1 MTYILLKLS
10 LEQLLYGVGDLLM
23 IKLENISFT
32 YKNKI
37 ALDNVN
43 VQIEEG
49 ESIAII
55 GPNGSGKST
64 FLKLLNAII
73 FQSKGKYIFHNT
85 EINEHTL
92 KDNKQL
98 KLFHKKLG
106 FVFQNS
112 DAQLFCSTVFEEVA
126 FGLIQMELSEEEVSK
141 RTGDCLN
148 LLNIEKL
155 KDEHPYNLSGG
166 EKKRVAIAS
175 VLAMNPEVITLDEP
189 MNGIDPKGKRFLKEL
204 LIALNKS
211 GKTIICA
218 THDFEYIEG
227 VFNRA
232 IVFSEDHK
240 IIRDDKYENIIND
253 KDFLRKY
260 NII

>member
-1 MTYILLKLS
+1 
-10 LEQLLYGVGDLLM
+10 M
-23 IKLENISFT
+23 IKLENNSFT
-32 YKNKI
+32 YKNKV

-43 VQIEEG
+43 VHIKEG

-73 FQSKGKYIFHNT
+73 FSSKGKYTFDNT

-92 KDNKQL
+92 KDTKLL
-98 KLFHKKLG
+98 KLFHKRLG

-112 DAQLFCSTVFEEVA
+112 DAQLFCSTVFEELA
-126 FGLIQMELSEEEVSK
+126 FGLMQMELTEEAVNK
-141 RTGDCLN
+141 RVRDCLN
-148 LLNIEKL
+148 LLNIDKL

-204 LIALNKS
+204 LIDLNKC

-227 VFNRA
+227 IFHRA

-253 KDFLRKY
+253 QDFLRKY

>member
-1 MTYILLKLS
+1 MINLK
-10 LEQLLYGVGDLLM
+10 
-23 IKLENISFT
+23 NISFT
-32 YKNKI
+32 YKNKL

-43 VQIEEG
+43 VHINEG
-49 ESIAII
+49 EGIAII

-64 FLKLLNAII
+64 FLKLLNGII
-73 FQSKGKYIFHNT
+73 FPNQGKYTFNKI
-85 EINEHTL
+85 EINEKYL
-92 KDNKQL
+92 KDSKNL

-112 DAQLFCSTVFEEVA
+112 DTQLFCPTVFEEIT
-126 FGLIQMELSEEEVSK
+126 FGLMQMELPIKEVNE
-141 RTGDCLN
+141 RVNDCLG

-155 KDEHPYNLSGG
+155 REEHPYNLSGG

-175 VLAMNPEVITLDEP
+175 VLAMNPDIITLDEP
-189 MNGIDPKGKRFLKEL
+189 MNGIDPKGKRFLRDL
-204 LIALNKS
+204 LTNLNKS

-227 VFNRA
+227 IFNRA
-232 IVFSEDHK
+232 IVFSEEHK
-240 IIRDDKYENIIND
+240 IIGDDTYENII
-253 KDFLRKY
+253 KDEEFLRQY

>member
-1 MTYILLKLS
+1 
-10 LEQLLYGVGDLLM
+10 M
-23 IKLENISFT
+23 IKLENVSFT

-37 ALDNVN
+37 ALDNVS
-43 VQIEEG
+43 VHIEEG

-73 FQSKGKYIFHNT
+73 FSSQGKYVFDNN
-85 EINEHTL
+85 EINEYTL
-92 KDNKQL
+92 KDIKVL
-98 KLFHKKLG
+98 KLFHKRLG

-126 FGLIQMELSEEEVSK
+126 FGLMQMELPEEEVNRRVS
-141 RTGDCLN
+141 DCLN
-148 LLNIEKL
+148 LLNIDKL

-204 LIALNKS
+204 LVALNKS

-227 VFNRA
+227 VFDRA

-240 IIRDDKYENIIND
+240 IIRDDRYENIIND
-253 KDFLRKY
+253 QDFLRKY

>member
-1 MTYILLKLS
+1 
-10 LEQLLYGVGDLLM
+10 M
-23 IKLENISFT
+23 INLENISFT
-32 YKNKI
+32 YKNKL

-43 VQIEEG
+43 VHINEG

-73 FQSKGKYIFHNT
+73 FSSQGKYTFNKA
-85 EINEHTL
+85 EINEKYL
-92 KDNKQL
+92 KDNKNL
-98 KLFHKKLG
+98 KLFHKRLG

-112 DAQLFCSTVFEEVA
+112 DTQLFCPTVFEEIA
-126 FGLIQMELSEEEVSK
+126 FGLMQMELPIEEVNE
-141 RTGDCLN
+141 RVNDCLR

-155 KDEHPYNLSGG
+155 KEEHPYNLSGG
-166 EKKRVAIAS
+166 EKKRAAIAS
-175 VLAMNPEVITLDEP
+175 VLAMNPDVITLDEP
-189 MNGIDPKGKRFLKEL
+189 MNGIDPKGKRFLRDL
-204 LIALNKS
+204 LVDLNKS

-227 VFNRA
+227 IFNRA
-232 IVFSEDHK
+232 IVFSEEHK
-240 IIRDDKYENIIND
+240 IIRDDTYENII
-253 KDFLRKY
+253 KDEQFLRQY

>member
-1 MTYILLKLS
+1 
-10 LEQLLYGVGDLLM
+10 M

-32 YKNKI
+32 YKNKT

-43 VQIEEG
+43 VQINEG
-49 ESIAII
+49 ESVAII

-73 FQSKGKYIFHNT
+73 FPSKGKYTFNNI
-85 EINEHTL
+85 EVNEDYL
-92 KDNKQL
+92 RDNKNL
-98 KLFHKKLG
+98 KSFHKRLG

-112 DAQLFCSTVFEEVA
+112 DAQLFSPTVFEEIA
-126 FGLIQMELSEEEVSK
+126 FGLMQMELSEEVVKERVN
-141 RTGDCLN
+141 DCLN

-155 KDEHPYNLSGG
+155 KEEHPYNLSGG

-175 VLAMNPEVITLDEP
+175 VIAMNPEVITFDEP
-189 MNGIDPKGKRFLKEL
+189 MNGIDPKGKRFLRDL
-204 LIALNKS
+204 FIDLNSS

-218 THDFEYIEG
+218 THDFEYIQG

-232 IVFSEDHK
+232 IVFSEEHK
-240 IIRDDKYENIIND
+240 IIRDDVYEKVI
-253 KDFLRKY
+253 KDEAFLREY

>member
-1 MTYILLKLS
+1 
-10 LEQLLYGVGDLLM
+10 M
-23 IKLENISFT
+23 IELENISFT

-37 ALDNVN
+37 ALDDVN
-43 VQIEEG
+43 VHIKEG
-49 ESIAII
+49 EAVAII

-64 FLKLLNAII
+64 FLKLLNGII
-73 FQSKGKYIFHNT
+73 FGGHGKYIFDNS
-85 EINEHTL
+85 EINEGAL
-92 KDNKQL
+92 KDSKVL
-98 KLFHKKLG
+98 KLFHKRLG

-112 DAQLFCSTVFEEVA
+112 DAQLFCPTVFEEVA
-126 FGLIQMELSEEEVSK
+126 FGLMQMELSEEEVNK
-141 RTGDCLN
+141 RTSDCLK
-148 LLNIEKL
+148 LLNVDKL

-204 LIALNKS
+204 LVDLNKS

-218 THDFEYIEG
+218 THDFEYIKG
-227 VFNRA
+227 VFHRA

-240 IIRDDKYENIIND
+240 IIRDGEYENIIND
-253 KDFLRKY
+253 KEFLRKC

>member
-1 MTYILLKLS
+1 
-10 LEQLLYGVGDLLM
+10 M

-32 YKNKI
+32 YKNKT

-43 VQIEEG
+43 VQINEG

-64 FLKLLNAII
+64 LLKLLNAII
-73 FQSKGKYIFHNT
+73 FPSKGKYTFNNI
-85 EINEHTL
+85 EVNEEYL
-92 KDNKQL
+92 RNNKNL

-112 DAQLFCSTVFEEVA
+112 DAQLFCATVFEEIA
-126 FGLIQMELSEEEVSK
+126 FGLMQMELPGEVVK
-141 RTGDCLN
+141 ERVNDCLN

-155 KDEHPYNLSGG
+155 KEEHPYNLSGG

-175 VLAMNPEVITLDEP
+175 VLAMNPEVITFDEP
-189 MNGIDPKGKRFLKEL
+189 MNGIDPKGKKFLREL
-204 LIALNKS
+204 FIDLNNS

-218 THDFEYIEG
+218 THDFEYIQG

-232 IVFSEDHK
+232 IVFSEEHK
-240 IIRDDKYENIIND
+240 IIRDDIYEKVI
-253 KDFLRKY
+253 KDEAFLREY

>member
-1 MTYILLKLS
+1 
-10 LEQLLYGVGDLLM
+10 M
-23 IKLENISFT
+23 IKLENVSFT
-32 YKNKI
+32 YKNKT

-43 VQIEEG
+43 VHIKEG

-73 FQSKGKYIFHNT
+73 FSSHGNYTFDNK
-85 EINEHTL
+85 EINEQAL
-92 KDNKQL
+92 KDTKYL
-98 KLFHKKLG
+98 KLFHKRLG

-126 FGLIQMELSEEEVSK
+126 FGLMQMELPEEEVDK
-141 RTGDCLN
+141 RVSDCLN
-148 LLNIEKL
+148 LLNIDKL

-166 EKKRVAIAS
+166 EKKKVAIAS

-240 IIRDDKYENIIND
+240 IIRDDKYENIIKNR
-253 KDFLRKY
+253 DFLRKY

>member
-1 MTYILLKLS
+1 
-10 LEQLLYGVGDLLM
+10 M

-32 YKNKI
+32 YKNKT
-37 ALDNVN
+37 ALDNVSVN
-43 VQIEEG
+43 IEEG
-49 ESIAII
+49 ESIAVI

-73 FQSKGKYIFHNT
+73 FSNSGRYVFDNT
-85 EINEHTL
+85 KINENAL
-92 KDNKQL
+92 KNTKYL
-98 KLFHKKLG
+98 KLFHKRIG

-112 DAQLFCSTVFEEVA
+112 DTQLFCPTVFEEVA
-126 FGLIQMELSEEEVSK
+126 FGPIQMVLTEEEVNK
-141 RTGDCLN
+141 RVRDCLN
-148 LLNIEKL
+148 LLNIDKL

-189 MNGIDPKGKRFLKEL
+189 MNGIDPKGKEFLKEL
-204 LIALNKS
+204 LTALNKK

-227 VFNRA
+227 VFKRA
-232 IVFSEDHK
+232 VVFS
-240 IIRDDKYENIIND
+240 
-253 KDFLRKY
+253 
-260 NII
+260 

>member
-1 MTYILLKLS
+1 
-10 LEQLLYGVGDLLM
+10 M

-32 YKNKI
+32 YKNKT

-43 VQIEEG
+43 VQINEG

-64 FLKLLNAII
+64 LLKLLNAII
-73 FQSKGKYIFHNT
+73 FPSKGKYTFNNI
-85 EINEHTL
+85 EVNEEYLRNNKNL
-92 KDNKQL
+92 KS
-98 KLFHKKLG
+98 FHKRLG

-112 DAQLFCSTVFEEVA
+112 DAQLFCPTVFEEIA
-126 FGLIQMELSEEEVSK
+126 FGLMQMQLSEEVVKERVN
-141 RTGDCLN
+141 DCLN

-155 KDEHPYNLSGG
+155 KYEHPYNLSGG
-166 EKKRVAIAS
+166 EKKRVAISS
-175 VLAMNPEVITLDEP
+175 VLAMNPEVITFDEP
-189 MNGIDPKGKRFLKEL
+189 MNGIDPKGKRFLRNL
-204 LIALNKS
+204 FIDLNNG

-218 THDFEYIEG
+218 THDFEYIQG

-232 IVFSEDHK
+232 IVFSEEHK
-240 IIRDDKYENIIND
+240 IIRDDVYEKVI
-253 KDFLRKY
+253 KDEAFLREY

>member
-1 MTYILLKLS
+1 M
-10 LEQLLYGVGDLLM
+10 
-23 IKLENISFT
+23 F
-32 YKNKI
+32 
-37 ALDNVN
+37 DNN
-43 VQIEEG
+43 
-49 ESIAII
+49 
-55 GPNGSGKST
+55 
-64 FLKLLNAII
+64 
-73 FQSKGKYIFHNT
+73 
-85 EINEHTL
+85 EINENTL
-92 KDNKQL
+92 KDTKFL
-98 KLFHKKLG
+98 KLFHKRLG

-112 DAQLFCSTVFEEVA
+112 DAQLFCSSVFEEVA
-126 FGLIQMELSEEEVSK
+126 FGLMQMELPEEEVNK
-141 RTGDCLN
+141 RVSDCLN
-148 LLNIEKL
+148 LLNIDKL

-204 LIALNKS
+204 LIDLNKC

-227 VFNRA
+227 VFDRA

-240 IIRDDKYENIIND
+240 IIRDDKYENVIND
-253 KDFLRKY
+253 LDFLRKY

>member
-1 MTYILLKLS
+1 
-10 LEQLLYGVGDLLM
+10 M
-23 IKLENISFT
+23 INIENISFT

-37 ALDNVN
+37 ALDNIN
-43 VQIEEG
+43 VHIEEG

-64 FLKLLNAII
+64 VLKLLNGII
-73 FQSKGKYIFHNT
+73 FSSQGKYMFDNN
-85 EINEHTL
+85 EINEYTL
-92 KDNKQL
+92 KDTKFL

-112 DAQLFCSTVFEEVA
+112 DAQLFCSTVFEELA
-126 FGLIQMELSEEEVSK
+126 FGLMQMELPEEEVNK
-141 RTGDCLN
+141 RVRDCLN
-148 LLNIEKL
+148 LLNIDKL

-204 LIALNKS
+204 LIDLNKC

-218 THDFEYIEG
+218 THDFEYIQG
-227 VFNRA
+227 VFDRA

-240 IIRDDKYENIIND
+240 IIRDDKYENIMND
-253 KDFLRKY
+253 QDFLRKY

>member
-1 MTYILLKLS
+1 
-10 LEQLLYGVGDLLM
+10 M

-32 YKNKI
+32 YKNKV

-43 VQIEEG
+43 IHIKEG

-64 FLKLLNAII
+64 VLKLLNAII
-73 FQSKGKYIFHNT
+73 FQNKGKYTFDNA
-85 EINEHTL
+85 EISEHAL
-92 KDNKQL
+92 KDTKFL
-98 KLFHKKLG
+98 KLFHKRLG

-126 FGLIQMELSEEEVSK
+126 FGLMQMELPEEEVNK
-141 RTGDCLN
+141 RAYDCLN
-148 LLNIEKL
+148 LLNIYKL

-240 IIRDDKYENIIND
+240 IIRDDTYDNIIND
-253 KDFLRKY
+253 QDFLRKC

>member
-1 MTYILLKLS
+1 
-10 LEQLLYGVGDLLM
+10 M

-32 YKNKI
+32 YKNKT

-43 VQIEEG
+43 VHIKSG
-49 ESIAII
+49 ESIAVI

-64 FLKLLNAII
+64 LLKLLNAIV
-73 FQSKGKYIFHNT
+73 FSSKGTYIFDDS
-85 EINEHTL
+85 EINEHAL
-92 KDNKQL
+92 KDTRYL
-98 KLFHKKLG
+98 KSFHKKLG

-112 DAQLFCSTVFEEVA
+112 DAQLFCSTVFEELA
-126 FGLIQMELSEEEVSK
+126 FGLMQMELPEEEINK
-141 RTGDCLN
+141 RVNDCLN
-148 LLNIEKL
+148 LLNIDKL
-155 KDEHPYNLSGG
+155 KEEHPYNLSGG

-175 VLAMNPEVITLDEP
+175 VLAMNPEVLTLDEP
-189 MNGIDPKGKRFLKEL
+189 MNGIDPKGKKFIKEL
-204 LIALNKS
+204 LIDLNKS

-227 VFNRA
+227 VFDRA

-240 IIRDDKYENIIND
+240 IIRDDKYENVIND
-253 KDFLRKY
+253 LEFLRKY

>member
-1 MTYILLKLS
+1 
-10 LEQLLYGVGDLLM
+10 M

-32 YKNKI
+32 YKNKV

-43 VQIEEG
+43 IEIKEG
-49 ESIAII
+49 EAIAVI

-64 FLKLLNAII
+64 FLKLLNGILFA
-73 FQSKGKYIFHNT
+73 SKGNYIFDKE
-85 EINEHTL
+85 EINEEKL
-92 KDNKQL
+92 RNNKFL
-98 KLFHKKLG
+98 KLFHKRVG

-126 FGLIQMELSEEEVSK
+126 FGLMQMQLPEAEINLRVNDSLK
-141 RTGDCLN
+141 

-175 VLAMNPEVITLDEP
+175 TLALNPEVITLDEP

-204 LIALNKS
+204 LTALNKS

-218 THDFEYIEG
+218 THDFEYIDG
-227 VFNRA
+227 IFNRV

-240 IIRDDKYENIIND
+240 IIRDDKYETVL
-253 KDFLRKY
+253 KDREFLREY

>member
-1 MTYILLKLS
+1 
-10 LEQLLYGVGDLLM
+10 M
-23 IKLENISFT
+23 IELENISFT
-32 YKNKI
+32 YKNKL

-43 VQIEEG
+43 VHINQG

-73 FQSKGKYIFHNT
+73 FPSQGKYKFNDT
-85 EINEHTL
+85 EINEAYL
-92 KDNKQL
+92 KDNKNL

-112 DAQLFCSTVFEEVA
+112 DAQLFCPTVFEEIA
-126 FGLIQMELSEEEVSK
+126 FGLMQMQLPIEEVNE
-141 RTGDCLN
+141 RVNDCLR

-155 KDEHPYNLSGG
+155 KEEHPYNLSGG
-166 EKKRVAIAS
+166 EKKRVTIAS
-175 VLAMNPEVITLDEP
+175 ILAMNPEVITLDEP
-189 MNGIDPKGKRFLKEL
+189 MNGIDPKGKRFLRDL
-204 LIALNKS
+204 LIDLNNS

-227 VFNRA
+227 TFNRA
-232 IVFSEDHK
+232 IVFSEEHK
-240 IIRDDKYENIIND
+240 IIRDDKYENVI
-253 KDFLRKY
+253 KDEEFLRKY

>member
-1 MTYILLKLS
+1 
-10 LEQLLYGVGDLLM
+10 M

-32 YKNKI
+32 YKNKT

-43 VQIEEG
+43 VQINEG

-73 FQSKGKYIFHNT
+73 FPSKGKYTFNNI
-85 EINEHTL
+85 EVDEEYL
-92 KDNKQL
+92 RDNKNL
-98 KLFHKKLG
+98 KSFHKRLG

-112 DAQLFCSTVFEEVA
+112 DAQLFCPTVFEEIA
-126 FGLIQMELSEEEVSK
+126 FGLMQMELSEEVVKERVN
-141 RTGDCLN
+141 DCLN

-155 KDEHPYNLSGG
+155 KEEHPYNLSGG

-175 VLAMNPEVITLDEP
+175 VIAMNPEVITFDEP
-189 MNGIDPKGKRFLKEL
+189 MNGIDPKGKRFLRDL
-204 LIALNKS
+204 FIDLNNS
-211 GKTIICA
+211 GKTVICA

-232 IVFSEDHK
+232 IVFSEEHK
-240 IIRDDKYENIIND
+240 IIRDDVYEKVI
-253 KDFLRKY
+253 KDEAFLREY

>member
-1 MTYILLKLS
+1 
-10 LEQLLYGVGDLLM
+10 M

-43 VQIEEG
+43 VHIKEG

-64 FLKLLNAII
+64 FLKLLNTII
-73 FQSKGKYIFHNT
+73 FPSQGKYIFDKT
-85 EINEHTL
+85 EINENVL
-92 KDNKQL
+92 KDNKYL

-112 DAQLFCSTVFEEVA
+112 DAQLFCSTVFDEIA
-126 FGLIQMELSEEEVSK
+126 FGLMQMGLPETEVNK
-141 RTGDCLN
+141 RTQDCLN
-148 LLNIEKL
+148 LLNIDKL
-155 KDEHPYNLSGG
+155 KEEHPYNLSGG

-189 MNGIDPKGKRFLKEL
+189 MNGIDPKGKRFLTDL
-204 LIALNKS
+204 LISLNKN

-227 VFNRA
+227 IFNRS
-232 IVFSEDHK
+232 IVFSEEHK
-240 IIRDDKYENIIND
+240 IIRDDKYENVI
-253 KDFLRKY
+253 KDEEFLRKH

>member
-1 MTYILLKLS
+1 
-10 LEQLLYGVGDLLM
+10 M
-23 IKLENISFT
+23 IRLENKSFT

-43 VQIEEG
+43 VHIKEG
-49 ESIAII
+49 ESVAII

-64 FLKLLNAII
+64 FLKLLNTII
-73 FQSKGKYIFHNT
+73 FPNQGKYIFNKT
-85 EINEHTL
+85 EINENRL
-92 KDNKQL
+92 KDNKYL
-98 KLFHKKLG
+98 KLFHKRLG

-126 FGLIQMELSEEEVSK
+126 FGLMQMELPEAEVNE
-141 RTGDCLN
+141 RVQDCLN
-148 LLNIEKL
+148 LLNIDKL
-155 KDEHPYNLSGG
+155 KEEHPYNLSGG

-189 MNGIDPKGKRFLKEL
+189 MNGIDPKGKRFLKQL
-204 LIALNKS
+204 LIGLNKS

-227 VFNRA
+227 VFHRA

-240 IIRDDKYENIIND
+240 IIRDDKYENVIND
-253 KDFLRKY
+253 QDFLRKH

>member
-1 MTYILLKLS
+1 
-10 LEQLLYGVGDLLM
+10 M
-23 IKLENISFT
+23 IELDNISFT

-43 VQIEEG
+43 IHIKEG

-64 FLKLLNAII
+64 LLKLLNTII
-73 FQSKGKYIFHNT
+73 FPSQGKYIFDKV
-85 EINEHTL
+85 EIDENAL
-92 KDNKQL
+92 KDNKYL
-98 KLFHKKLG
+98 KLFHKRLG

-112 DAQLFCSTVFEEVA
+112 DTQLFCSTVFEEIA
-126 FGLIQMELSEEEVSK
+126 FGLMQMDLPESEINK
-141 RTGDCLN
+141 RTQDCLN
-148 LLNIEKL
+148 LLNIDKL

-189 MNGIDPKGKRFLKEL
+189 MNGIDPKGKRFLRDL

-227 VFNRA
+227 LFNRA

-240 IIRDDKYENIIND
+240 IIRDDKYEDIIND
-253 KDFLRKY
+253 KEFLRKY

>member
-1 MTYILLKLS
+1 
-10 LEQLLYGVGDLLM
+10 M

-37 ALDNVN
+37 ALDNIN
-43 VQIEEG
+43 VHIKEG

-64 FLKLLNAII
+64 VLKLLNGII
-73 FQSKGKYIFHNT
+73 FSNQGKYMFDNN
-85 EINEHTL
+85 EINECTL
-92 KDNKQL
+92 KDTKFL
-98 KLFHKKLG
+98 KSFHKKLG

-112 DAQLFCSTVFEEVA
+112 DAQLFCSTVFEELA
-126 FGLIQMELSEEEVSK
+126 FGLMQMQLPEEEVNK
-141 RTGDCLN
+141 RVRDCLN
-148 LLNIEKL
+148 LLNIDKL
-155 KDEHPYNLSGG
+155 KEEHPYNLSGG

-189 MNGIDPKGKRFLKEL
+189 MNGIDPKGKRFLKQL
-204 LIALNKS
+204 LIDLNKC

-227 VFNRA
+227 IFDRA
-232 IVFSEDHK
+232 IVFSENHK

-253 KDFLRKY
+253 QDFLKKY

>member
-1 MTYILLKLS
+1 
-10 LEQLLYGVGDLLM
+10 M

-43 VQIEEG
+43 VHIKEG

-73 FQSKGKYIFHNT
+73 FPNVGKYIFDGN
-85 EINEHTL
+85 EINENAL
-92 KDNKQL
+92 KDMSYL

-112 DAQLFCSTVFEEVA
+112 DAQLFCSTVFEEIA
-126 FGLIQMELSEEEVSK
+126 FGLMQMNLPEEEVAK
-141 RTGDCLN
+141 RTKDCLN
-148 LLNIEKL
+148 LLNIDKL

-175 VLAMNPEVITLDEP
+175 VLAMNPEVIILDEP
-189 MNGIDPKGKRFLKEL
+189 MNGIDPKGKRFLRDL
-204 LIALNKS
+204 FVALNKS

-227 VFNRA
+227 IFNRA
-232 IVFSEDHK
+232 IVFSEEHK
-240 IIRDDKYENIIND
+240 IIRDDKYENVIRD
-253 KDFLRKY
+253 EEFLKTY

>member
-1 MTYILLKLS
+1 MNLLSHNTKWS
-10 LEQLLYGVGDLLM
+10 E
-23 IKLENISFT
+23 IS
-32 YKNKI
+32 
-37 ALDNVN
+37 
-43 VQIEEG
+43 
-49 ESIAII
+49 
-55 GPNGSGKST
+55 KS
-64 FLKLLNAII
+64 LKLLFIPDIFIWII
-73 FQSKGKYIFHNT
+73 DITIKYIVLLGEHS
-85 EINEHTL
+85 INL
-92 KDNKQL
+92 LYAL
-98 KLFHKKLG
+98 KLRAIGITSNKYNSLTGIMGNLFIKSYKASEEMFYAMECRG

-126 FGLIQMELSEEEVSK
+126 FGLMQMELPEEEINNRVS
-141 RTGDCLN
+141 DCLKI
-148 LLNIEKL
+148 LNIDKL

-227 VFNRA
+227 AFHRA
-232 IVFSEDHK
+232 IVFSEAHK
-240 IIRDDKYENIIND
+240 IIRDDKYENIIKD

>member
-1 MTYILLKLS
+1 
-10 LEQLLYGVGDLLM
+10 M

-32 YKNKI
+32 YKNKV

-43 VQIEEG
+43 VHIKEG

-64 FLKLLNAII
+64 VLKLLNGII
-73 FQSKGKYIFHNT
+73 FSSQGKYMFDNN

-92 KDNKQL
+92 KDTKVL

-112 DAQLFCSTVFEEVA
+112 DAQLFCSTVFEELA
-126 FGLIQMELSEEEVSK
+126 FGLMQMELPEEEVNK
-141 RTGDCLN
+141 RVRDCLN
-148 LLNIEKL
+148 LLNIDKL

-175 VLAMNPEVITLDEP
+175 VLAMNPDVITLDEP

-204 LIALNKS
+204 LIDLNKC

-227 VFNRA
+227 VFDRA

-240 IIRDDKYENIIND
+240 IIRDDKYEKIIND
-253 KDFLRKY
+253 LDFLRKY